1 MPRASSATS
10 TVNKPWVENY
20 PALKEWLNKIGARCL
35 EQVPGPKMAKSK
47 DPTFYIEK
55 WICGAREFYV
65 EVRANQ
71 LGWNVYTGCASGL
84 ITDTLRDAEQ
94 RIGFTP
100 PPFTPPVPVPPVPT
114 IEDGKAIY
122 GAYLASVRT
131 ADLSTTEAL
140 TEALRVWCLRE
151 DRGPISADELILHED
166 LRMSAYPHPVLGD
179 LSPEQ
184 IEWLERFI
192 DRWDE
197 VEKAEAEAKKAG
209 ASCT

>member
-55 WICGAREFYV
+55 WICGSHEFYI
-65 EVRANQ
+65 EVRANR
-71 LGWNVYTGCASGL
+71 LGWNIYTGCASSM
-84 ITDTLRDAEQ
+84 IAETLQDAEQ
-94 RIGFTP
+94 RIEFTP
-100 PPFTPPVPVPPVPT
+100 PPMPVPPVPI
-114 IEDGKAIY
+114 IE
-122 GAYLASVRT
+122 
-131 ADLSTTEAL
+131 DLSTTEAL

-151 DRGPISADELILHED
+151 GCEHISADELILHED
-166 LRMSAYPHPVLGD
+166 L
-179 LSPEQ
+179 SPEQ
-184 IEWLERFI
+184 VEWLERFI

-197 VEKAEAEAKKAG
+197 VEKAEVEAKKAG